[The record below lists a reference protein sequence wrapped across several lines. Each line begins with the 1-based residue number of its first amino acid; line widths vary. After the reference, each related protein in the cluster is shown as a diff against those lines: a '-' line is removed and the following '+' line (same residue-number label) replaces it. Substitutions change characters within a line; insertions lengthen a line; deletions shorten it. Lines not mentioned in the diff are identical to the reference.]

1 MEKKEIY
8 QEKMSAKLHE
18 WQAKIDAL
26 KARADQVGADQKL
39 KYQEQIDN
47 LRTKQRHMR
56 EKLDELKAASEST
69 WEEIKTRVDR
79 AWEDLEGAVEKLT
92 KKFK

>member
-1 MEKKEIY
+1 MDKKEIY

-18 WQAKIDAL
+18 WQAKIDVL

-56 EKLDELKAASEST
+56 AKLDELKAASEST